1 MIQQTPLDPA
11 QLREL
16 PQALGRWELG
26 IRPAPKEM
34 RRLDHGHVVVVL
46 DARTGMARASDVV
59 SELSNTE
66 LVRVVID
73 AMTRSASGQAACRPR
88 QLAVETKALQQTLAG
103 DLDRCGMKVLHVPML
118 PLVDE
123 FMQGLRDRLGNQ
135 PVRSPIGAMLMEK
148 PLAEAAARIAALEPW
163 RYIPGELPL
172 LVSDEATHDEPRVLI
187 VMGEQ
192 RNVEGV
198 AAYDDV
204 SQLQSALQ
212 VDQPTGSWCLL
223 FHRASEVPRA
233 VREEFVQLG
242 LPVAHGLYPHFA
254 MLDKQEGPARV
265 EDKDDAKRIIAE
277 LEALEQYVRDCS
289 QSLADAQAPMRKG
302 LELSNGRRV
311 SVAPR
316 RDLARD
322 EQCASAHGSSAEVE
336 ADDPAFWP
344 EGGSDDS
351 PPAAPRADEPLPD
364 DLLEA
369 LDADLRPVV
378 GAGDSAANGGFAE
391 EAWPLAAAAPQS
403 DSLAR
408 REEEP
413 SLPQDV
419 LDAAAGVPFGLG
431 DLPYRVTLC
440 TLPTQLLRSARG
452 ARVALWQTEQRR
464 GDVPRTMPA
473 IVVKMTKRDAEAAAR
488 QLHRVNRAT
497 FQRLSVMTA
506 EHELLVVTDD
516 SGDEQVLASWPLR
529 DGDPPPSAWRD
540 EADSDD
546 GALLLFVSGGAGRAL
561 RALAPASV
569 VAGQHVELLVSRR
582 PSTDEAQSTD
592 DQPADE

>member
-1 MIQQTPLDPA
+1 M
-11 QLREL
+11 
-16 PQALGRWELG
+16 
-26 IRPAPKEM
+26 
-34 RRLDHGHVVVVL
+34 VVI
-46 DARTGMARASDVV
+46 DARTGTARASDVIN
-59 SELSNTE
+59 ELSNTE

-73 AMTRSASGQAACRPR
+73 GMTRSASGQAACRPR
-88 QLAVETKALQQTLAG
+88 HLAVETKALQQTLDK
-103 DLDRCGMKVLHVPML
+103 DLSRCGISVLHVPML

-123 FMQGLRDRLGNQ
+123 FMHGLRDHLAGK
-135 PVRSPIGAMLMEK
+135 PVRSPIGALLMEK

-172 LVSDEATHDEPRVLI
+172 LVADETSHSEPRVLI

-204 SQLQSALQ
+204 AQLERAIT
-212 VDQPTGSWCLL
+212 VEQPTGSWCLL

-233 VREEFVQLG
+233 VRDEFIQLG

-254 MLDKQEGPARV
+254 MLREETGPARV

-289 QSLADAQAPMRKG
+289 QALADAQAPMRKG

-311 SVAPR
+311 SVTPR

-322 EQCASAHGSSAEVE
+322 EQCVADHRSADPEGP
-336 ADDPAFWP
+336 DDPAFWP
-344 EGGSDDS
+344 DRDQQHVLPERD
-351 PPAAPRADEPLPD
+351 DEPLPD
-364 DLLEA
+364 DMLEA

-378 GAGDSAANGGFAE
+378 GASSSPSGGGFAE
-391 EAWPLAAAAPQS
+391 QAWPLEAAAPQS
-403 DSLAR
+403 DRLAT

-419 LDAAAGVPFGLG
+419 LDAAAGVPFGMG

-440 TLPTQLLRSARG
+440 TLPTGLLRAARG

-464 GDVPRTMPA
+464 GKVPETMAA
-473 IVVKMTKRDAEAAAR
+473 IVVKMTKRDAETAAR
-488 QLHRVNRAT
+488 QLHRVNRAS
-497 FQRLSVMTA
+497 FQRLSVLAA
-506 EHELLVVTDD
+506 EHELLVVSTDE
-516 SGDEQVLASWPLR
+516 SDEQVLASWPLSE
-529 DGDPPPSAWRD
+529 GDPPPSAWR
-540 EADSDD
+540 EESDATK

-561 RALAPASV
+561 RALAPGLV
-569 VAGQHVELLVSRR
+569 VAGQHVELQVSQR
-582 PSTDEAQSTD
+582 SVS
-592 DQPADE
+592 